1 MSHPRLLP
9 ELAPPAPKASGSGRR
24 SQAASTAGGRPPLA
38 TTSSASPSLASWI
51 NTLGETAREE
61 FVSIR
66 DASMHQPA
74 RMRCLVAGDGPSLLL
89 LHGLLGTA
97 DAWGTATQ
105 NLGTT
110 STVYAP
116 DALGIGGS
124 DRVPALD
131 VSLTAT
137 ADRMIQLMDAQRLDR
152 VDVVGTSHGGSVAL
166 MLAARHPERVRS
178 LVLHAP
184 ANPFSD
190 IADPLIRFY
199 KSALGRWFA
208 SRIPTVPAG
217 VQSLA
222 LGRMYGDASRV
233 RSGSL
238 ECYIRSLRIPGT
250 VEYVLSIL
258 DRWHE
263 DMAALKAV
271 LPRLRAVP
279 TLLLWGD
286 RDRAVS
292 LSSAERLT
300 RHFDQVSLIVIP
312 GAGHLPHEE
321 VPAPFATAI
330 QSFLGGQKRV
340 DPHPNRMR
348 LVARHGATL

>member
-1 MSHPRLLP
+1 MSPKRLSP
-9 ELAPPAPKASGSGRR
+9 EPAPANRPSPAGRQPG
-24 SQAASTAGGRPPLA
+24 QAVGGGAALA
-38 TTSSASPSLASWI
+38 NWI
-51 NTLGETAREE
+51 NTLGEGSREE
-61 FVSIR
+61 YVSIH
-66 DASMHQPA
+66 AAGMQKPA
-74 RMRCLVAGDGPSLLL
+74 QMRCLVAGDGPSLLL

-97 DAWGTATQ
+97 DAWGAATQ
-105 NLGTT
+105 RLAAS
-110 STVYAP
+110 STVFAP

-124 DRVPALD
+124 DRVPGLD

-137 ADRMIQLMDAQRLDR
+137 ADRLVRLMDARRLER

-166 MLAARHPERVRS
+166 MLAARHPDRVRS

-184 ANPFSD
+184 ANPYSD

-222 LGRMYGDASRV
+222 LGRMYGDATRI

-258 DRWHE
+258 DRWHQ
-263 DMAALKAV
+263 DMAELASV
-271 LPRLRAVP
+271 LPRLRKVP
-279 TLLLWGD
+279 ALLLWGD

-292 LSSAERLT
+292 LRSADRL
-300 RHFDQVSLIVIP
+300 RSHFDQASLIVIP

-321 VPAPFATAI
+321 VPAAFATAI
-330 QSFLGGQKRV
+330 QSFLGGLKR
-340 DPHPNRMR
+340 DDRHPNRMR
-348 LVARHGATL
+348 LVARHGTTL